1 MAGTRREGIAL
12 AAGLLMLLGGCA
24 QPQPTSLEPSALP
37 SLGETPAESLNG
49 SADVIVAVDDA
60 RIAYAV
66 PGCPVTAWL
75 DEAIPDNV
83 DFGTYPTYLTLD
95 DGSRWSTQ
103 LVVLQIVDATVTDW
117 SFVLSSPLT
126 GIPGDAER
134 SLVSRL
140 DPDTVIEL
148 AIAPSEATITTAFW
162 DSQNTEN
169 DPRPIPGTV
178 SVTCR

>member
-1 MAGTRREGIAL
+1 VAS
-12 AAGLLMLLGGCA
+12 GLLVLLSACA
-24 QPQPTSLEPSALP
+24 QPEPTSLEPSASP
-37 SLGETPAESLNG
+37 SLSETPAESLNG
-49 SADVIVAVDDA
+49 SADVVVAVDDT
-60 RIAYAV
+60 RLAYAV

-83 DFGTYPTYLTLD
+83 NFGTFPEYLTLD

-103 LVVLQIVDATVTDW
+103 LVLLQIVDATVTDW

-126 GIPGDAER
+126 GRPGDAER
-134 SLVSRL
+134 RLVSRL

-148 AIAPSEATITTAFW
+148 AITPSEATITTAFW
-162 DSQNTEN
+162 DSRSPEN
-169 DPRPIPGTV
+169 DPKPIPGTV